1 MYKLIRASIILLCIS
16 LCSMIPVQA
25 AEAKT
30 YTLKFATLAPSGTTW
45 MNLLEEWAAEVKEK
59 TDGQIR
65 FKFYPGGVQG
75 DEPDVLRKIRFGQL
89 QGAAFSGYGIGNI
102 YSPARI
108 LELPFLFD
116 DHAEID
122 LVRNHFMPDFERGFR
137 DSGYELLGWME
148 IGFVHFFSKQPI
160 RTMDDLKDK
169 RIWLWQ
175 GDRLGEAFFKAG
187 NLAPVPLS
195 IIDVFTSLSTGLL
208 DTVYSTPLAAIAMQW
223 YTKTNYVTN
232 VPMTNAMGALV
243 VSNRFFNKLPADLQK
258 ILRDTG
264 KIIGE
269 RLIQATRIDNEASI
283 GILKQEGL
291 KFLLDPE
298 DIDKQ
303 AMIELRD
310 RAAKELIE
318 IDYIPQPFFD
328 TTRELLNNHRAKG
341 KQPLTA
347 QP

>member
-1 MYKLIRASIILLCIS
+1 MRSIIKSSIIFLCMS
-16 LCSMIPVQA
+16 LFTMLPA
-25 AEAKT
+25 HATETKT

-59 TDGQIR
+59 THGQII

-108 LELPFLFD
+108 MEIPFLFD

-122 LVRNHFMPDFERGFR
+122 MVRHHFMPDFERGFR
-137 DSGYELLGWME
+137 KNGYELLGWME
-148 IGFVHFFSKQPI
+148 IGFVRFFSKEPI
-160 RTMDDLKDK
+160 YNMDDLKNR

-175 GDRLGEAFFKAG
+175 GDRLGEAFFKASG
-187 NLAPVPLS
+187 LAPVPLS

-208 DTVYSTPLAAIAMQW
+208 DTVYSTPLASIAMQW
-223 YTKTNYVTN
+223 YTKTKYVTN
-232 VPMTNAMGALV
+232 VPMLNAMGAIV
-243 VSNRFFNKLPADLQK
+243 VSNRFFNKLPTDLQK
-258 ILRDTG
+258 ILKDSG

-269 RLIQATRIDNEASI
+269 RLIKATRIDNETSI
-283 GILKQEGL
+283 DILKQEGL
-291 KFLLDPE
+291 KFVLDPE

-303 AMIELRD
+303 AMIEIRD
-310 RAAKELIE
+310 NAAKELIK
-318 IDYIPQPFFD
+318 DNYLPQSFFD
-328 TTRELLNNHRAKG
+328 TTRVLLKHHREMTANNPG
-341 KQPLTA
+341 MP
-347 QP
+347 